1 MEYITKKEFENIPK
15 GYKTTI
21 AETIR
26 IHKQLYNEDITKLY
40 EDLGYDTKKDLMILA
55 SSEKGTIL
63 KPIKIKEEN

>member
-40 EDLGYDTKKDLMILA
+40 EDLGYDTKKDFMILA

>member
-15 GYKTTI
+15 EYKTTI

-26 IHKQLYNEDITKLY
+26 IHKQMYNEDITKLY
-40 EDLGYDTKKDLMILA
+40 EDLGYDTKKDFMILA

-63 KPIKIKEEN
+63 KPVKIKEEN

>member
-15 GYKTTI
+15 EYKTTI

-26 IHKQLYNEDITKLY
+26 IHKQMYNEDITKLY
-40 EDLGYDTKKDLMILA
+40 EDLGYDTKKDFMILA
-55 SSEKGTIL
+55 SSENGTIL

>member
-15 GYKTTI
+15 EYKTTI

-26 IHKQLYNEDITKLY
+26 THKQMYNEDITKLY
-40 EDLGYDTKKDLMILA
+40 EDLGYDTKKDFMILA